1 MRWSTKEKDV
11 LNQVANGQF
20 RSVNIHGKAQTSK
33 YENKIIPLYSKK
45 PTQTMDSL
53 LQQSKPSHHGRL
65 ANNKID
71 KVKMERDWK
80 KFIKNKKN
88 LIPPLEGVKKHL
100 GSQSTLSPHHRQN
113 LQSFEQHQQQMHS
126 RQQQFNNQGQ
136 YGVKGLI

>member
-1 MRWSTKEKDV
+1 
-11 LNQVANGQF
+11 
-20 RSVNIHGKAQTSK
+20 
-33 YENKIIPLYSKK
+33 
-45 PTQTMDSL
+45 MDSL

-71 KVKMERDWK
+71 KVKMEADWK

-88 LIPPLEGVKKHL
+88 LIPPLEGMKKHL
-100 GSQSTLSPHHRQN
+100 RSQSSLSPHHRQN

-136 YGVKGLI
+136 YGVKGVDIDSFDPFEHDTETNEQENTFMVELFLMMLPKIEPKPSHNGHRSS